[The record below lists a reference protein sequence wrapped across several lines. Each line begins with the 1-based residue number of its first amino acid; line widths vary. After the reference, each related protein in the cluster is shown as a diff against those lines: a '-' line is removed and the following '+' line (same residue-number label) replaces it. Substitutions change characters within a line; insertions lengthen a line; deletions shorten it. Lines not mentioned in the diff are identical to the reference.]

1 VLDINVFFTQV
12 INGLTLGTA
21 YGLIAVGYTLV
32 YSILRLVNF
41 AHGEIYMAGCYAALF
56 TVNALLAAHS
66 PTALILI
73 ASLLVSMAVSV
84 VLGLMIE
91 RLAYRRVRRV
101 SIPATMITSLGMS
114 IVLQNVAFIAFG
126 ASPTSFKNTFP
137 RGSVMVLGT
146 PVLYIQLF
154 LISVTV
160 ASLVALMLW
169 INRTRT
175 GIAMRCVAQDPL
187 AAGLVGIDSNRMVIL
202 AFAVG
207 SAMAGMA
214 GWLFG
219 MYYGR
224 AVFYMGLI
232 PGLKAFTACII
243 GGMGSIPGAMVGSII
258 MGELEV
264 LSGAYVSLDY
274 KDAFSLGA
282 LFIIL
287 ILRPNGLFG
296 GRDVARR
303 V

>member
-1 VLDINVFFTQV
+1 
-12 INGLTLGTA
+12 
-21 YGLIAVGYTLV
+21 
-32 YSILRLVNF
+32 
-41 AHGEIYMAGCYAALF
+41 
-56 TVNALLAAHS
+56 
-66 PTALILI
+66 
-73 ASLLVSMAVSV
+73 
-84 VLGLMIE
+84 
-91 RLAYRRVRRV
+91 
-101 SIPATMITSLGMS
+101 
-114 IVLQNVAFIAFG
+114 
-126 ASPTSFKNTFP
+126 
-137 RGSVMVLGT
+137 
-146 PVLYIQLF
+146 
-154 LISVTV
+154 
-160 ASLVALMLW
+160 
-169 INRTRT
+169 
-175 GIAMRCVAQDPL
+175 
-187 AAGLVGIDSNRMVIL
+187 
-202 AFAVG
+202 
-207 SAMAGMA
+207 MAGMA

-232 PGLKAFTACII
+232 PGLKAFTACVI

>member
-1 VLDINVFFTQV
+1 MSEWLIFLTQL

-56 TVNALLAAHS
+56 TVNALLAAS
-66 PTALILI
+66 APAFIVLA
-73 ASLLVSMAVSV
+73 ASLLAGMAVSV
-84 VLGLMIE
+84 ILGLLIE
-91 RLAYRRVRRV
+91 RLAYRRVRRL

-114 IVLQNVAFIAFG
+114 IVLQNIAFIAFG
-126 ASPTSFKNTFP
+126 ATPTPFKNVFP
-137 RGSVMVLGT
+137 RGSVMILGV

-154 LISVTV
+154 LIAVTFV
-160 ASLVALMLW
+160 TLAALMIW
-169 INRTRT
+169 INRTKT

-187 AAGLVGIDSNRMVIL
+187 AAGLVGVDSNRVVIL

-224 AVFYMGLI
+224 AVFYMGLV

-243 GGMGSIPGAMVGSII
+243 GGMGSIPGALVGGVI

-264 LSGAYVSLDY
+264 LSGAYISLDY
-274 KDAFSLGA
+274 KDAFALGA
-282 LFIIL
+282 LLLIL

-296 GRDVARR
+296 GRDVTRR

>member
-1 VLDINVFFTQV
+1 LSEWLIFVTQL

-56 TVNALLAAHS
+56 TVNALLAAS
-66 PTALILI
+66 APALLVLL
-73 ASLLVSMAVSV
+73 ASLIVGMAVSV
-84 VLGLMIE
+84 ALGLLIE
-91 RLAYRRVRRV
+91 RLAYRRVRRL

-126 ASPTSFKNTFP
+126 ATPTPFKSVFP
-137 RGSVMVLGT
+137 RGSVIILGV

-154 LISVTV
+154 LIAVTIITL
-160 ASLVALMLW
+160 ALLMLW
-169 INRTRT
+169 INRTKT

-187 AAGLVGIDSNRMVIL
+187 AAGLVGVDSNRVVIL

-243 GGMGSIPGAMVGSII
+243 GGMGSIPGALVGGVI

-264 LSGAYVSLDY
+264 LSGAYISLDY
-274 KDAFSLGA
+274 KDAFALGA
-282 LFIIL
+282 LLIIL

-296 GRDVARR
+296 GRDVTRR